1 MTGAFFIKVKLGQV
15 VTFLLLSAV
24 TVV

>member
-1 MTGAFFIKVKLGQV
+1 MTRAFFINAMLGQV